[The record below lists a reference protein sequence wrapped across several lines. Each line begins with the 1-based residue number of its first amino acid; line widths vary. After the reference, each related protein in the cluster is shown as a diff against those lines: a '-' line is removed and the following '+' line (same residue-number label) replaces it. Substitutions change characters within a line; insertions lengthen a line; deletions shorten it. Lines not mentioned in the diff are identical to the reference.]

1 MPVPDHIAN
10 RDFIIQAVKAELV
23 GPSPQGKEI
32 DCSGAIVFNDVTE
45 SYGPWRQ
52 KDTGEE
58 ILLRDSPTKR
68 YGVGVLYPMGV
79 PTESDETA
87 LMGSDTPTGA
97 EANDE
102 EPAGVGEL
110 PGDERLNEVVE
121 ELKEK
126 IEKKKSDA
134 SSGEGT
140 DDFDLSSANAYKPSS
155 MAVSFVAEFP
165 EGTELVVE
173 ASGGRYVAKDVQVA
187 GRDRKWWL
195 RQSVAI
201 KARFSGTDICSAS
214 NATVKPVEA
223 PETSNTEGL
232 NLRVEVFSRPSG
244 AGNNRL
250 LTICL
255 INRTPKGSSAN
266 GISLF
271 QSHFRA
277 KVIKVG
283 RNHPG
288 EALILPYPVM
298 LRDRPDS
305 APDPEEKSIALL
317 YRDRETFAVGH
328 GCAAD
333 WEMGEG
339 ARAIWAGGE
348 PLPQFETP
356 SITSDVRRKNNSIV
370 EVPMSTLAGLV
381 PGDDGFAALSEVVD
395 LYSQWIEEKESEISS
410 LRPDYQS
417 AARQHLDDCRA
428 CAARMQEGLAYLRSD
443 RTALKAFQLANRAVL
458 LQQVRGRREPRGA
471 QYNAKTKRIDYAEAH
486 QDPSDLTPPRGR
498 GKWRAFQIAFLLMSI
513 RSTAEPEAPGR
524 RNVELIWFP
533 TGGGKTEAYLGL
545 AAFSIFIRRLKNI
558 DDAGV
563 HTLMRYTLRLLTAQQ
578 FQRASGLF
586 CAMEYLRRQ
595 DEASLGK
602 KEISIGIWLGG
613 GTTPNTREQARQTL
627 TQLQRGNRYT
637 ENKFLLSRCPW
648 CRAQLGPLDYPDKRP
663 RGAPKVIGYVP
674 SGETVIFSC
683 PDRDCEF
690 NDKLPVYVIDEDI
703 YEFRPSL
710 VIGTVDKFAMLA
722 WRPEARALFGIGAN
736 GERVASPPGL
746 IIQDELHLI
755 SGPLGSLV
763 GLYEAVI
770 EELCTDRRSDR
781 PVPPKI
787 VSSTATIRRYREQ
800 VKGLYAREE
809 VTLFPPP
816 GLEASDSFFAR
827 YAMGDD
833 GKLMRGRI
841 YLGVHAPGLGSLQ
854 TVQVRAFTSLLQ
866 APVPLSKEER
876 DPWWTLLLF
885 FNSLREL
892 GTTLSLFQSDIP
904 DYFGV
909 LQQRGGLSP
918 SALRRFWHIR
928 ELTGRLRSD
937 EVPEAISALEV
948 TCTNDEADPVDVCL
962 ASNIIEVGV
971 DIDRLSLMAVV
982 GQPKTT
988 SQYIQVTGRVGR
1000 LWTERPG
1007 LIVTIYSASKPRDRS
1022 HFEKFRSY
1030 HERLYA
1036 QVEPTSVTP
1045 FSPPVLDRALHAVIT
1060 AYARQAGDDKVAND
1074 PYPYPDTLI
1083 EGLRDIILPRV
1094 RAVDGAEE
1102 SNFQRVF
1109 DERSREWERWKRTR
1123 WTGSFQ
1129 AEDIPLLRA
1138 AGEYVTRAAAKISW
1152 PTPQS
1157 MRDVDAECQ
1166 VEITQLFLS
1175 EEGSDVS

>member
-10 RDFIIQAVKAELV
+10 RDLIIQAVRDELV

-32 DCSGAIVFNDVTE
+32 DCNATIVFADASE

-52 KDTGEE
+52 KDSGEE

-68 YGVGVLYPMGV
+68 YGVGVLYPMGSLS
-79 PTESDETA
+79 ESEDTA
-87 LMGSDTPTGA
+87 LLGSDTPTGA

-102 EPAGVGEL
+102 EQVGIDEV
-110 PGDERLNEVVE
+110 PGEERLNKVVE

-126 IEKKKSDA
+126 IEKKKSEM
-134 SSGEGT
+134 SSGERT

-155 MAVSFVAEFP
+155 MAVSFVADFP

-173 ASGGRYVAKDVQVA
+173 ASGGRYVTKDVQVA
-187 GRDRKWWL
+187 GRERKWWL
-195 RQSVAI
+195 RRPVMI
-201 KARFSGTDICSAS
+201 KARFSGNAICSDS
-214 NATVKPVEA
+214 NATIQPSKDPQ
-223 PETSNTEGL
+223 TSNTEGL
-232 NLRVEVFSRPSG
+232 NLRVEVFSRPYG
-244 AGNNRL
+244 TGNNRL
-250 LTICL
+250 LTVCL
-255 INRTPKGSSAN
+255 INRTPAGASAN
-266 GISLF
+266 SISLF
-271 QSHFRA
+271 QSHFKA
-277 KVIKVG
+277 KVVKAG
-283 RNHPG
+283 DDHTG
-288 EALILPYPVM
+288 EPLILPYPVM
-298 LRDRPDS
+298 LRERSDS
-305 APDPEEKSIALL
+305 MRDPEEESIALL

-328 GCAAD
+328 GCAAN
-333 WEMGEG
+333 WEVSEG
-339 ARAIWAGGE
+339 GKAKAVSGE
-348 PLPQFETP
+348 PLPQVETP
-356 SITSDVRRKNNSIV
+356 SITSDVRRKDNSLV
-370 EVPMSTLAGLV
+370 EVPMATLAGLV
-381 PGDDGFAALSEVVD
+381 PGDDGLAALTEVIE
-395 LYSQWIEEKESEISS
+395 LYRQWIQEKEVEIPS
-410 LRPDYQS
+410 LRSDYQN
-417 AARQHLDDCRA
+417 AAREHLDACRA
-428 CAARMQEGLAYLRSD
+428 CATRMVEGLEYLRRD
-443 RTALKAFQLANRAVL
+443 EKAFKAFQLANMAIL
-458 LQQVRGRREPRGA
+458 LQQVRGRREPRRA
-471 QYNAKTKRIDYAEAH
+471 QYNSKTKRIDYAEPH
-486 QDPSDLTPPRGR
+486 QDPSDLTPPTGR
-498 GKWRAFQIAFLLMSI
+498 GNWRAFQIAFLLMSVQ
-513 RSTAEPEAPGR
+513 SAAEADVPGR

-545 AAFSIFIRRLKNI
+545 AAFSIFIRRLKNPN
-558 DDAGV
+558 DAGV
-563 HTLMRYTLRLLTAQQ
+563 HVLMRYTLRLLTAQQ

-627 TQLQRGNRYT
+627 TQLQRGIKYT

-648 CRAQLGPLDYPDKRP
+648 CRAQLGPFDQSNGRP

-683 PDRDCEF
+683 PDRECEF
-690 NDKLPVYVIDEDI
+690 NEKLPVYVIDEDI

-722 WRPEARALFGIGAN
+722 WRPRGRSLFGIGIN
-736 GERVASPPGL
+736 GERDASPPGL

-763 GLYEAVI
+763 GLYETVI
-770 EELCTDRRSDR
+770 EELCTDRRR
-781 PVPPKI
+781 GKPVPPKI

-800 VKGLYAREE
+800 VRGLYARED

-827 YAMGDD
+827 YARDD
-833 GKLMRGRI
+833 NGELMRGRI

-854 TVQVRAFTSLLQ
+854 TVQVRTFTSLLQ
-866 APVPLSKEER
+866 APVPLSKEDR

-909 LQQRGGLSP
+909 LQQRRGLNTSD
-918 SALRRFWHIR
+918 LRRFWNMR

-937 EVPEAISALEV
+937 EVPEAISALEI
-948 TCTNDEADPVDVCL
+948 TSTTDSAEPVDVCL

-1000 LWTERPG
+1000 LWTDRPG
-1007 LIVTIYSASKPRDRS
+1007 LVVTIYSASKPRDRS

-1036 QVEPTSVTP
+1036 EVEPTSVTP
-1045 FSPPVLDRALHAVIT
+1045 FSPRVLDRALHAVIT
-1060 AYARQAGDDKVAND
+1060 AYARQAGDDMVAND
-1074 PYPYPDTLI
+1074 PYPYPATLV
-1083 EGLRDIILPRV
+1083 EGLHEIILPRV
-1094 RAVDGAEE
+1094 RMVDRAEE
-1102 SNFQRVF
+1102 ENFERVF

-1123 WTGSFQ
+1123 WVGSFEAQ
-1129 AEDIPLLRA
+1129 DIPLLRS

-1157 MRDVDAECQ
+1157 MRDVDSECQ
-1166 VEITQLFLS
+1166 VEITQLFVS
-1175 EEGSDVS
+1175 EEDVDVA